1 MIPITTITTANILF
15 SPAAVDS
22 LGTVQSTT
30 LVNVTL
36 TCSLETKPSD
46 TNPPSHH
53 HHQQHQERLERN
65 KKKLL

>member
-1 MIPITTITTANILF
+1 MIPIITISTANILI

-22 LGTVQSTT
+22 QGTVQSTT

-53 HHQQHQERLERN
+53 HQQHQERLERN